1 MTAKARITN
10 CVAVTFSQ
18 DGQSIL
24 TFTQND
30 AITRW
35 RASDLRPVASPH
47 PVPRGHAHL
56 GTPFAVSGDLRTA
69 VHVEGWDNI
78 VIVDLQTG
86 RELWRTNST
95 AESAHAMAI
104 SPDQERLVT
113 NFGPSDGTIQVWDLR
128 TGAQLGQL
136 KGHRA
141 WVSALV
147 FWPDGKTLAS
157 ASADQTIRIWDMD
170 RFEPIRTLRGHKLEV
185 WSLALASDAK
195 TLVSGGKD
203 GTVLVWD
210 AAEDPLEQST
220 WSLSGRHWGSWQ
232 FTSDHQAIH
241 SVEADTRRL
250 RPLHLHS
257 GPIESRRLFHHSGPT
272 FQNAE
277 PIPEVLI
284 DGTWVFSESGRLLAV
299 GQTNGLLRLWDLDA
313 RKLVREFSTG
323 TGECQPVAFSPGETE
338 IWIAEGFELPDE
350 TRKLTQWSLEK
361 QQLLRTAP
369 PLRWPFR
376 LHPDRW
382 IFWEEEQGSFV
393 FHDLKTGKSS
403 RPILTTGR
411 WSQLVGRKI
420 GASPDGKLLILLHDL
435 GVLTVWETA
444 SFMPPA
450 SPRQLGAV
458 GGILMSFFNAEF
470 SPDASRLL
478 GASHGSEAIK
488 IWETDQYHDLLTLE
502 ADGHGFFH
510 IRLSPDGT
518 ILGAKSGPGVLHLW
532 RAPPWQEIE
541 AAEQMPTNRPSAS
554 SGSKASIHPSFL

>member
-1 MTAKARITN
+1 
-10 CVAVTFSQ
+10 
-18 DGQSIL
+18 
-24 TFTQND
+24 
-30 AITRW
+30 
-35 RASDLRPVASPH
+35 
-47 PVPRGHAHL
+47 
-56 GTPFAVSGDLRTA
+56 
-69 VHVEGWDNI
+69 
-78 VIVDLQTG
+78 
-86 RELWRTNST
+86 
-95 AESAHAMAI
+95 MAI

-113 NFGPSDGTIQVWDLR
+113 NFGPSDGTIQVWDLH

-170 RFEPIRTLRGHKLEV
+170 RLEPIRTLRGHKLEV

-241 SVEADTRRL
+241 SVEADSRL

-257 GPIESRRLFHHSGPT
+257 GPIESCRLIHHSGPT

-284 DGTWVFSESGRLLAV
+284 DGVWIFSESGRLLAV

-338 IWIAEGFELPDE
+338 IWIAQGFERPDE
-350 TRKLTQWSLEK
+350 PRKLTQWSLEK

-369 PLRWPFR
+369 PFRWPFR
-376 LHPDRW
+376 LHPDNW
-382 IFWEEEQGSFV
+382 LFWQEEQGSFV

-403 RPILTTGR
+403 RPTLTTGR
-411 WSQLVGRKI
+411 WSDLVGHMV

-444 SFMPPA
+444 SLRRWRHP
-450 SPRQLGAV
+450 
-458 GGILMSFFNAEF
+458 
-470 SPDASRLL
+470 
-478 GASHGSEAIK
+478 H
-488 IWETDQYHDLLTLE
+488 
-502 ADGHGFFH
+502 
-510 IRLSPDGT
+510 
-518 ILGAKSGPGVLHLW
+518 VL
-532 RAPPWQEIE
+532 RRRRVF
-541 AAEQMPTNRPSAS
+541 TRC
-554 SGSKASIHPSFL
+554 